1 MKYPR
6 DYDKQRTMNDED
18 RQDLIDD
25 ARQRDIE
32 RMDRAEHDR
41 EVAKDEQAVQK
52 YLQRKF
58 LKEWCQINRMPLPD
72 CFNTKA
78 QPQ

>member
-41 EVAKDEQAVQK
+41 EVAKDEQAVQE

-58 LKEWCQINRMPLPD
+58 LKDWCQINRMPLPD
-72 CFNTKA
+72 NWNRKVE
-78 QPQ
+78 PQ

>member
-32 RMDRAEHDR
+32 RMDRAEQDR

-58 LKEWCQINRMPLPD
+58 LKDWCQINRMPLPD
-72 CFNTKA
+72 CFNTKV